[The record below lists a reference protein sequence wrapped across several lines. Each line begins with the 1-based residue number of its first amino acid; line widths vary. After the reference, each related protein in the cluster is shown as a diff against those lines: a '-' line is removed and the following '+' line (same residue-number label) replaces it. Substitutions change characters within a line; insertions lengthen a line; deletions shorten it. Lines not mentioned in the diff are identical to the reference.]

1 MKQTHASDMIATI
14 IVMQANKRCHN
25 LIIARVQLIR
35 HIFYVL
41 HAAMMSPF
49 VEPAPKAAARR
60 RYIIRKCMSDAR
72 SAASAKERKSKCE
85 VI

>member
-25 LIIARVQLIR
+25 LIIARVQLI
-35 HIFYVL
+35 FYVL

-60 RYIIRKCMSDAR
+60 RYIIYTKMCVCAWSAR
-72 SAASAKERKSKCE
+72 HLQKRGSQNAR
-85 VI
+85 